1 MSDLMNE
8 RREDEPLLSV
18 EGLKKYFEIRR
29 GIFAEPEYIRAV
41 DDVSFDLKKGEAIS
55 IVGESGSGKTT
66 LGKTILKLYEPT
78 EGKITIKGRDITHI
92 GHDDLIWYRREAS
105 LIQQDPFGAL
115 PSFFTISRILE
126 EPLIIHKTGDKEER
140 LKRVHNSMD
149 EVRLTP
155 IEDFASKYPHM
166 LSGGQLQR
174 VAIARALML
183 GPELIIADEPV
194 SMLDA
199 SVRIEILNLLRRLQE
214 EKRISFIYITHNLAT
229 TKYFS
234 ERLFIMYAG
243 KIVESGKMMDLI
255 QNPLHPYTQALLKAI
270 PDPDPENRKKIRDVP
285 PGEPPNLMDP
295 PPGCRFH
302 PRCPYAMDV
311 CKKDPPIV
319 ERDGEG
325 FTLCWLYDKS
335 SGPK

>member
-1 MSDLMNE
+1 MSDLMDE
-8 RREDEPLLSV
+8 RREDEPLLIV

-140 LKRVHNSMD
+140 LKRVHKSME

-183 GPELIIADEPV
+183 SPELIIADEPV

-270 PDPDPENRKKIRDVP
+270 PDPDPENRTKIRDVP
-285 PGEPPNLMDP
+285 PGEPPDLMDP

-311 CKKDPPIV
+311 CKKDPPII

-335 SGPK
+335 SEPK

>member
-1 MSDLMNE
+1 MSDLVDE
-8 RREDEPLLSV
+8 RHEDEPLLIV
-18 EGLKKYFEIRR
+18 DRLKKYFEIRR

-140 LKRVHNSMD
+140 LKRVHKSME

-183 GPELIIADEPV
+183 SPELIIADEPV

-285 PGEPPNLMDP
+285 PGEPPDLMDP

-311 CKKDPPIV
+311 CKKDPPII

-335 SGPK
+335 SEPK

>member
-1 MSDLMNE
+1 MSDLADE
-8 RREDEPLLSV
+8 RRENEPLLIV

-140 LKRVHNSMD
+140 LKRVHKSME

-183 GPELIIADEPV
+183 SPELIIADEPV

-311 CKKDPPIV
+311 CKKDPPII